1 MHSYAAPERAI
12 FWKLRIPAS
21 LPFLFTA
28 LKVAAVLAM
37 IGAVVGDYFGGST
50 ESLGVQIQS
59 AVALSRYELAWAA
72 IVVASML
79 GSVLYGAVA
88 AAERFVVRWHPSARS
103 GRLVRRGCDQ
113 IGQCRHNQGGSMRK
127 RWIIVAAAVAARGEP
142 RRGRD
147 GRRRSSKSGATKV
160 TVQLKWVTQAQFA
173 GFYAAQQN
181 GYYKQ
186 AGLDVKIK
194 VGGPDIVPEQ
204 VVLGGQAEFGVNWLP
219 SLFSN
224 REQGNDLVNIAQMYA
239 RSGTTEVTFK
249 SAGINSMAQMKGK
262 KYGVWL
268 FGNEFEQ
275 QAALV
280 KAGLDPKKDVTLV
293 KQNFDMVA
301 FLKGEIDAASA
312 MTYNELAQVL
322 ETKNP
327 KTGKL
332 YQLSDLKVFKMSE
345 LGTGMLQDG
354 IFVKGD
360 WIKDPA
366 NQATAVKFLTATFKG
381 WAFCRDHAKACVDD
395 RRQAGNGASEG
406 PPGLAD
412 ERGQRADLAEPARD
426 R

>member
-1 MHSYAAPERAI
+1 MKKKWLVVGASVALI
-12 FWKLRIPAS
+12 AS
-21 LPFLFTA
+21 L
-28 LKVAAVLAM
+28 
-37 IGAVVGDYFGGST
+37 
-50 ESLGVQIQS
+50 
-59 AVALSRYELAWAA
+59 AVAGIATA
-72 IVVASML
+72 
-79 GSVLYGAVA
+79 
-88 AAERFVVRWHPSARS
+88 
-103 GRLVRRGCDQ
+103 
-113 IGQCRHNQGGSMRK
+113 QG
-127 RWIIVAAAVAARGEP
+127 
-142 RRGRD
+142 D
-147 GRRRSSKSGATKV
+147 GKQAMTKV

-173 GFYAAQQN
+173 GFYAAQAN

-224 REQGNDLVNIAQMYA
+224 REQGNDLVNIAQMYT
-239 RSGTTEVTFK
+239 RSGTTEVAFK
-249 SAGINSMAQMKGK
+249 KSGIDTMAKMKGK
-262 KYGVWL
+262 KYGVWI

-327 KTGKL
+327 ETGKL
-332 YQLSDLKVFKMSE
+332 YQLSDLNVFKMSA
-345 LGTGMLQDG
+345 LGTGMLQDQG
-354 IFVKGD
+354 SGQPGD
-360 WIKDPA
+360 GGQVPDGDVQGLGVLPR
-366 NQATAVKFLTATFKG
+366 QREGV
-381 WAFCRDHAKACVDD
+381 CRD
-395 RRQAGNGASEG
+395 RRQAGNRASEG

-412 ERGQRADLAEPARD
+412 ERGQRADLAEQARD
-426 R
+426 RGHGPGAVHEDQLDRDEVRSDQEAGRHGLVPQRPREEGGRSAQGAGHRRDRQELQEGRRHPEGRRQVARPVVR